1 MVKYG
6 EPAAGPGP
14 AGETGGS
21 DVATALAGRWDPGVG
36 EEHGMRGVRGVRAAA
51 LVAALGLIVAAC
63 GGGDEGGGATTEA
76 KKVGLVF
83 DSAGRGD
90 KSFNDSAAAGLDAAK
105 QKFGG
110 QIETK
115 DLTPNKDGSNRKEIL
130 DSLVGDG
137 YQLLFGIGFAFTPDI
152 VKSAKEN
159 TEVQFAGVDVFDPLC
174 TQKAN
179 LTCLGFKEHEG
190 SFLVGAAAALKT
202 KSNTVGFVGGQEVSL
217 IKKFQAGYEAGV
229 DYVNT
234 SEGKNVEVLVDY
246 AGTTIQA
253 FSDPAKGRELALK
266 QIGQGADVLYHAAGG
281 TGAGVIAEAA
291 AKKRYAIGVDSDQ
304 SLTASP
310 AEQQWILT
318 SMLKRVDVAVQST
331 IDRFVAGQLTEG
343 SVQSFGVKEGGVDY
357 AKNEFNKDLLG
368 DLTTK
373 LDEIKEKIGSGEIK
387 VPSEPAA

>member
-1 MVKYG
+1 MG
-6 EPAAGPGP
+6 
-14 AGETGGS
+14 
-21 DVATALAGRWDPGVG
+21 W
-36 EEHGMRGVRGVRAAA
+36 VRGVRFGA
-51 LVAALGLIVAAC
+51 LLMALGLVAAAC
-63 GGGDEGGGATTEA
+63 GGGDEGGEGGTGGGATEA

-105 QKFGG
+105 QKFGD
-110 QIETK
+110 QIEVK

-152 VKSAKEN
+152 VASAKEN
-159 TEVQFAGVDVFDPLC
+159 TDVQFAGVDVFDTLC

-202 KSNTVGFVGGQEVSL
+202 ESNTVGFIGGQEVEL
-217 IKKFQAGYEAGV
+217 IKKFEAGYKAGV
-229 DYVNT
+229 DYINET
-234 SEGKNVEVLVDY
+234 EGKDVKVVADY

-253 FSDPAKGRELALK
+253 FTDPAKGRELALK
-266 QIGQGADVLYHAAGG
+266 QIGQGADVLYHAAGS
-281 TGAGVIAEAA
+281 TGNGMIAEAA
-291 AKKRYAIGVDSDQ
+291 ANQKYAIGVDSDQ

-310 AEQQWILT
+310 AEQKWILT

-331 IDRFVAGQLTEG
+331 IEKFVAGQLTEG

-357 AKNEFNKDLLG
+357 AKNEFNKELLG
-368 DLTTK
+368 DMTTQ
-373 LDEIKEKIGSGEIK
+373 LDEIKEKIASGEIQ
-387 VPSEPAA
+387 VPQKPTT

>member
-1 MVKYG
+1 
-6 EPAAGPGP
+6 
-14 AGETGGS
+14 
-21 DVATALAGRWDPGVG
+21 
-36 EEHGMRGVRGVRAAA
+36 MRGVRGVRVGA
-51 LVAALGLIVAAC
+51 LLVALGLMVAAC
-63 GGGDEGGGATTEA
+63 GGGDEGGDTGTGGDAAEA

-105 QKFGG
+105 QKLGD
-110 QIETK
+110 QIEVK

-152 VKSAKEN
+152 VASAKEN
-159 TEVQFAGVDVFDPLC
+159 TDVQFAGVDVFDTLC

-202 KSNTVGFVGGQEVSL
+202 ESNTVGFIGGQEVEL
-217 IKKFQAGYEAGV
+217 IKKFEAGYKAGV
-229 DYVNT
+229 EYINET
-234 SEGKNVEVLVDY
+234 EGKDVKVVADY

-253 FSDPAKGRELALK
+253 FTDPAKGRELALK
-266 QIGQGADVLYHAAGG
+266 QIGQGADVLYHAAGS
-281 TGAGVIAEAA
+281 TGNGMIAEAA
-291 AKKRYAIGVDSDQ
+291 ANQKYAIGVDSDQ

-310 AEQQWILT
+310 AEQKWILT
-318 SMLKRVDVAVQST
+318 SMLKRVDTAVQAT
-331 IDRFVAGQLTEG
+331 IERFVAGQLTEG

-357 AKNEFNKDLLG
+357 AKNEFNKELLG
-368 DLTTK
+368 DMTTQ
-373 LDEIKEKIGSGEIK
+373 LDEIKEKIASGEIK
-387 VPSEPAA
+387 VPDKPAS

>member
-1 MVKYG
+1 
-6 EPAAGPGP
+6 
-14 AGETGGS
+14 
-21 DVATALAGRWDPGVG
+21 
-36 EEHGMRGVRGVRAAA
+36 MRLVRGVRFGA
-51 LVAALGLIVAAC
+51 LLVALGLVVAAC
-63 GGGDEGGGATTEA
+63 GGDEGGGGDTGGGGAAAEA

-105 QKFGG
+105 QKLGD
-110 QIETK
+110 QIEVK

-159 TEVQFAGVDVFDPLC
+159 TDVQFAGIDVFDPLC

-202 KSNTVGFVGGQEVSL
+202 KSNTVGFVGGQEISL

-229 DYVNT
+229 KYVNEN
-234 SEGKNVEVLVDY
+234 EGKNVKVLVDY
-246 AGTTIQA
+246 AGTTLQA

-291 AKKRYAIGVDSDQ
+291 AKKKYAIGVDSDQ

-310 AEQQWILT
+310 AEQKWILT
-318 SMLKRVDVAVQST
+318 SMLKRVDVAVQTT
-331 IDRFVAGQLTEG
+331 IEKFVAGQLTEG

-357 AKNEFNKDLLG
+357 AQNEFNKDLLG

-373 LDEIKEKIGSGEIK
+373 LEEIKDKIGSGEIE

>member
-1 MVKYG
+1 
-6 EPAAGPGP
+6 
-14 AGETGGS
+14 
-21 DVATALAGRWDPGVG
+21 
-36 EEHGMRGVRGVRAAA
+36 MRLVRGVRSGAL
-51 LVAALGLIVAAC
+51 LVAFGLVVAAC
-63 GGGDEGGGATTEA
+63 GGDGGGGGSTDTTGQAVEA

-105 QKFGG
+105 QKLGD
-110 QIETK
+110 QIEVK

-159 TEVQFAGVDVFDPLC
+159 TDVQFAGIDVFDPLC

-202 KSNTVGFVGGQEVSL
+202 KSNTVGFVGGQEISL

-229 DYVNT
+229 KYVNEN
-234 SEGKNVEVLVDY
+234 EGKNVKVLVDY
-246 AGTTIQA
+246 AGTTLQA
-253 FSDPAKGRELALK
+253 FSDPAKGKELALK

-291 AKKRYAIGVDSDQ
+291 AKKKYAIGVDSDQ

-310 AEQQWILT
+310 AEQKWILT

-331 IDRFVAGQLTEG
+331 IEKFVAGQLTEG

-357 AKNEFNKDLLG
+357 AQNEFNKDLLG

-373 LDEIKEKIGSGEIK
+373 LDEIKDKIGSGEIE